1 MIFYLFQEP
10 IYLVSV
16 FDGGVEPEL
25 DRGYEFHL
33 QPFTEGGT
41 EEGLCVI
48 QYLKRLLAVLF
59 FEDAN
64 EYAREL
70 EIIGHVHP
78 CDRDET
84 YSRVFQPIH
93 DNVSNLFTDEVAYS
107 LGTLI
112 WQHGSPHYLSFPT

>member
-1 MIFYLFQEP
+1 MILYLFQEP
-10 IYLVSV
+10 IYFVSV

-25 DRGYEFHL
+25 DSRYEFHL

-41 EEGLCVI
+41 KEGLCII
-48 QYLKRLLAVLF
+48 QYLKRLFAVLF
-59 FEDAN
+59 SEDAYKDAC
-64 EYAREL
+64 EF

-78 CDRDET
+78 RDRDEA

-93 DNVSNLFTDEVAYS
+93 DDVSNLFTNEVAHS

-112 WQHGSPHYLSFPT
+112 W

>member
-10 IYLVSV
+10 IYLVSYSM
-16 FDGGVEPEL
+16 ECRPEL
-25 DRGYEFHL
+25 DAGMNFI
-33 QPFTEGGT
+33 FS
-41 EEGLCVI
+41 
-48 QYLKRLLAVLF
+48 RLPRAERKKGFASFSISSVCSRPLL
-59 FEDAN
+59 EDAN

-78 CDRDET
+78 VT
-84 YSRVFQPIH
+84 VMKPIRVFQPIH